1 MQKWYVI
8 FVLLFLLSCS
18 DEEKVKLREAAREEI
33 NVTATDSLF
42 GSNASTI
49 EQYKD
54 IEMQFNKKYVQNL
67 QTLIDDS
74 FEKQLEHF
82 DDEELGF
89 FASYGYM
96 IDYIFKSD
104 QEWED
109 EMLLKSQ
116 KYFGSLNIEQE
127 ANNLFE
133 SHIEEIKRLR
143 ARFIES
149 NNLKNLPQY
158 QNLYL
163 PDRNVNLMPLKKHA
177 EINLVIEIGEEFLR
191 WFIFVTVIALISFLF
206 GLAKPPAWIVTI
218 VLIIISCILS
228 YHNDKELLA
237 SLRAQETSITTDYSS
252 LNKTLDINTNRFYE
266 ITD

>member
-1 MQKWYVI
+1 MRY
-8 FVLLFLLSCS
+8 LLYSICLLLLLACS
-18 DEEKVKLREAAREEI
+18 NAEEEKLRKAVKEELKVEAKKSLSTS
-33 NVTATDSLF
+33 NVVTV
-42 GSNASTI
+42 

-54 IEMQFNKKYVQNL
+54 IELQFNKKYVQNL
-67 QTLIDDS
+67 QALIDDS

-143 ARFIES
+143 ARFIEL

-218 VLIIISCILS
+218 VLIIISCIFS

-237 SLRAQETSITTDYSS
+237 SLRAQETSITIDYSS
-252 LNKTLDINTNRFYE
+252 LNKTLDINTNSFYE

>member
-1 MQKWYVI
+1 MRY
-8 FVLLFLLSCS
+8 LLYSICLLLLLACS
-18 DEEKVKLREAAREEI
+18 NAEEEKLRKAVKEELKVEAKKSLSTS
-33 NVTATDSLF
+33 NVVTV
-42 GSNASTI
+42 

-54 IEMQFNKKYVQNL
+54 IELQFNKKYVQNL
-67 QTLIDDS
+67 QALIDDS

-237 SLRAQETSITTDYSS
+237 SLRSQEKSITIDYSS
-252 LNKTLDINTNRFYE
+252 LNKTLDINTNSFYE
-266 ITD
+266 ITN